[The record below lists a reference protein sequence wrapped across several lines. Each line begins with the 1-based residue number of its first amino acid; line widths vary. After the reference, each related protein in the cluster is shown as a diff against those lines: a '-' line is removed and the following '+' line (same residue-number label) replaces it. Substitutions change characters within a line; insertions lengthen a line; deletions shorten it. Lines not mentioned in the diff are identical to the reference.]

1 MMSNQERWRCLTA
14 NLCSP
19 DNYIDWA
26 WRFIIA
32 ASLQRRVS
40 FSADPKDGNKPLF
53 PNMYMV
59 LFGEPG
65 IGKSLVL
72 DSVKDIL
79 KYHKRKDVLIDT
91 SNKTEQEKLLI
102 ASVEKQNLE
111 LANDATQ
118 QLKKGGERIEPV
130 LFPYAPDA
138 TTYESL
144 VNSMGNSFMRI
155 NYNYTDKEG
164 LLKLGIYGHC
174 SMYFCLDELGSLFR
188 KHVDLVINYL
198 LGLHACPLDYEYKTK
213 TQGQDRVRRGCLNFI
228 AGTTPDFMEEISKE
242 KLIGKGF
249 TARVFFIC
257 ATKNRKN
264 VAFMDDLTEEQWKC
278 RTEILEHIKKLAC
291 LYGEVKIDNE
301 TKEFLKNWWDNIED
315 NKHNRPNKS
324 PKLNGYYA
332 RKNISVYKIAMA
344 EHFSESTEMFIPL
357 ETFKQAI
364 AISDQEE
371 LTMHL
376 ALTTDADNPLT
387 KVTERTLQYIKVK
400 GKITLIDL
408 LTEFWN
414 QLPDGKRS
422 MDDVISY
429 LQTSGSITHEEA
441 EDKTTGQNITY
452 YKSV

>member
-1 MMSNQERWRCLTA
+1 MSNAEKWRCLTA

-32 ASLQRRVS
+32 ASLQRRVA

-79 KYHKRKDVLIDT
+79 KHHKRKDVLIDT
-91 SNKTEQEKLLI
+91 STKTEQEKMLI
-102 ASVEKQNLE
+102 SSIEKSNLDA
-111 LANDATQ
+111 ANDATQ
-118 QLKKGGERIEPV
+118 QLKKGGERIEPA

-164 LLKLGIYGHC
+164 NPKLGIYGHC

-188 KHVDLVINYL
+188 KHVDLVIHYL

-228 AGTTPDFMEEISKE
+228 AGTTPDFMEEISQE

-264 VAFMDDLTEEQWKC
+264 VAFMDDLNAEQHQC
-278 RTEILEHIKKLAC
+278 RTDILEHIKKLAC
-291 LYGEVKIDNE
+291 LYGEVKIDIE
-301 TKEFLKNWWDNIED
+301 TKEFIRSWWDDIEN
-315 NKHNRPNKS
+315 NKQNRPNKS

-332 RKNISVYKIAMA
+332 RKNIAVYKIAMA
-344 EHFSESTEMFIPL
+344 EHFSESTDMFIPL
-357 ETFKQAI
+357 EVFKRAI
-364 AISDQEE
+364 EISDREE
-371 LTMHL
+371 LTMHQ

-387 KVTERTLQYIKVK
+387 KVTERTLNYIRVK

-408 LTEFWN
+408 IDELWG
-414 QLPDGKRS
+414 QLPQGKKS

-429 LQTSGSITHEEA
+429 LEMSNQITHEEV
-441 EDKTTGQNITY
+441 EDKTTGRIVIY
-452 YKSV
+452 YKPI

>member
-1 MMSNQERWRCLTA
+1 MTNAEKWRCLTA

-19 DNYIDWA
+19 NNYIDWA

-32 ASLQRRVS
+32 ASLQRRVA

-79 KYHKRKDVLIDT
+79 KHHKRKDVLIDT
-91 SNKTEQEKLLI
+91 STKTEQEKMLI
-102 ASVEKQNLE
+102 SSIEKSNLDA
-111 LANDATQ
+111 ANDATQ
-118 QLKKGGERIEPV
+118 QLKKGGERIEPA

-164 LLKLGIYGHC
+164 NPKLGIYGHC

-188 KHVDLVINYL
+188 KHVDLVIHYL

-228 AGTTPDFMEEISKE
+228 AGTTPDFMEEISQE

-264 VAFMDDLTEEQWKC
+264 VAFMDDLNAEQHQC
-278 RTEILEHIKKLAC
+278 RTDILEHIKKLAC
-291 LYGEVKIDNE
+291 LYGEVKIDIE
-301 TKEFLKNWWDNIED
+301 TKEFIRSWWDDIEN
-315 NKHNRPNKS
+315 NKQNRPNKS

-332 RKNISVYKIAMA
+332 RKNIAVYKIAMA
-344 EHFSESTEMFIPL
+344 EHFSESTDMFIPL
-357 ETFKQAI
+357 EVFKRAI
-364 AISDQEE
+364 EISDREE
-371 LTMHL
+371 LTMHQ

-387 KVTERTLQYIKVK
+387 KVTERTLNYIRVK

-408 LTEFWN
+408 IDELWG
-414 QLPDGKRS
+414 QLPQGKKS

-429 LQTSGSITHEEA
+429 LEMSNQITHEEV
-441 EDKTTGQNITY
+441 EDKTTGRIVIY
-452 YKSV
+452 YKPI